1 MIDPETD
8 EDVRSLLTI
17 INDLKL
23 ELDLVRLE
31 LREIKAK
38 AYDHEH
44 GIIKAD

>member
-23 ELDLVRLE
+23 ELDLMRIKLNE
-31 LREIKAK
+31 LNVK
-38 AYDHEH
+38 Y
-44 GIIKAD
+44 GID